1 MKVLACVLVRTRAHI
16 VMIGTQVLLA
26 FRDNIEQLTLSFLHN
41 KAIRDVREAGL
52 RGRVMGLINVFL
64 LINKAFFYTLSKGRL
79 TLVRYLLDQGS
90 LLGKRRPRFFELS
103 CGTDRAFKSIVLY
116 HLLLLHIVKLSW

>member
-1 MKVLACVLVRTRAHI
+1 MKVLTGVLVRARTHI
-16 VMIGTQVLLA
+16 VVIGTEILLA
-26 FRDNIEQLTLSFLHN
+26 FRDNIQQLTLSLLHN

-52 RGRVMGLINVFL
+52 RGRVMRLIHVFL
-64 LINKAFFYTLSKGRL
+64 LINEAFFYTLSKGRL